1 MLIFY
6 FQRVIMG
13 AWQYYKNLK
22 ELDITMKLKRMF
34 ASALAL
40 CFSFG
45 VAATMPKKTAS
56 AAEVSYTQGIV
67 TKDTVK
73 LEKKVD
79 RQKKEIKKLKKE
91 MKSNKNRPSAVG
103 TVLSAVA
110 KGIGVCFL
118 TLFTIGCICAAAG
131 V

>member
-1 MLIFY
+1 
-6 FQRVIMG
+6 
-13 AWQYYKNLK
+13 
-22 ELDITMKLKRMF
+22 MKLKKML

-79 RQKKEIKKLKKE
+79 KQKKEIKRLKKE
-91 MKSNKNRPSAVG
+91 MKSNKNKPSTLG
-103 TVLSAVA
+103 TVVSAIA
-110 KGIGVCFL
+110 KGLGACFL
-118 TLFTIGCICAAAG
+118 TLFAIACVGAVVLA
-131 V
+131 